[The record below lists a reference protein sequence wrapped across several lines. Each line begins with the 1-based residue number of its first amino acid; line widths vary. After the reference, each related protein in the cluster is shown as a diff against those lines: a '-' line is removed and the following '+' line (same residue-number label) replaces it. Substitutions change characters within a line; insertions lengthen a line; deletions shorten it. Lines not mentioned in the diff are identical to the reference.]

1 MANVSFYLGS
11 SFAATG
17 KTAGAIYFDK
27 ANHCIWVGDNLII
40 PEVSSAT
47 AVAQAIATAKQEAIN
62 AAASAADSKDAALVA
77 GLSSSVSAG
86 ELGQAGST
94 IAGVQVLTGITQT
107 GGTLASATS
116 AAADAYGSAA
126 KALADAE
133 AYADGLIA
141 GLSASDAA
149 VANQFV
155 TSVSEANGVI
165 TVTRAQPSAGDIS
178 VQNLSTE
185 GISGGDLQ
193 TVLGRLE
200 QAIDA
205 GGAGSV
211 VTVEKL
217 ATAETGYAAS
227 YIVKQ
232 GATQVGATINIPKD
246 FLVKSA
252 TLATSTGAGDP
263 SSLPEGAK
271 YIDFTVNAK
280 DSSETAEHIY
290 LPVNDL
296 VDVYT
301 AGNGLTLSAGNEF
314 AGVVDA
320 NNANGLSVGASG
332 FAMALAS
339 TAAAGA
345 MSAADKA
352 KLDGI
357 ETGGQVNVIET
368 VKVDG
373 VALTPDAN
381 KAVDIDLSGKVDVEA
396 GKGLSTEDY
405 TTAEKT
411 KLSGVEAG
419 AQENVIEEIQVNGAT
434 VAPSNKVVNIS
445 VPSAADLLPG
455 LTALNVVVD
464 DSYVH
469 TDNNYT
475 TAEKEKLAGIDAGA
489 EVNVLETIT
498 VNGATT
504 AVTVSGKNAD
514 LAVVESVS
522 GTGAINVTTGPNPV
536 VSIVWEEYN

>member
-11 SFAATG
+11 SFAATD
-17 KTAGAIYFDK
+17 KKAGAIYFDK
-27 ANHCIWVGDNLII
+27 TNHCIWVGDNLII
-40 PEVSSAT
+40 PEVSSKD
-47 AVAQAIATAKQEAIN
+47 AVAQAIATAKQEAID
-62 AAASAADSKDAALVA
+62 AAAATAAAKDAALKESLASTVTA
-77 GLSSSVSAG
+77 GALG
-86 ELGQAGST
+86 EAGST

-126 KALADAE
+126 KALADAN
-133 AYADGLIA
+133 AYTDGKIA
-141 GLSASDAA
+141 GLSYADAA

-178 VQNLSTE
+178 VAALD
-185 GISGGDLQ
+185 GISAGDLQ
-193 TVLGRLE
+193 TVLGNLE
-200 QAIDA
+200 DAIAA
-205 GGAGSV
+205 GGTGAM

-217 ATAETGYAAS
+217 DTAETGFAAS
-227 YIVKQ
+227 YVIKQ
-232 GATQVGATINIPKD
+232 GGQQKGATINIPKD

-252 TLATSTGAGDP
+252 TLATATASDP
-263 SSLPEGAK
+263 SGLPEGSK
-271 YIDFTVNAK
+271 YIDFVINSK
-280 DSSETAEHIY
+280 DGSADADHIY

-301 AGNGLTLSAGNEF
+301 AGNGLTLSDGNEF

-320 NNANGLSVGASG
+320 NNANGLSVGAAG

-357 ETGGQVNVIET
+357 ATGGQVNVIET

-381 KAVDIDLSGKVDVEA
+381 KAVDIDLSGKVDKVA
-396 GKGLSTEDY
+396 GKQLSTEDY
-405 TTAEKT
+405 TSAEKT
-411 KLSGVEAG
+411 KLEGIATG
-419 AQENVIEEIQVNGAT
+419 AQANVIEEIKVNGAT
-434 VAPSNKVVNIS
+434 VAPSSKS
-445 VPSAADLLPG
+445 VDITVPTKLSDLNNDGNFVSDAD
-455 LTALNVVVD
+455 
-464 DSYVH
+464 YVH

-475 TAEKEKLAGIDAGA
+475 TNEKTKLAGVEAGA
-489 EVNVLETIT
+489 QVNVIDSVQLNGTALSINNKT
-498 VNGATT
+498 VNVT
-504 AVTVSGKNAD
+504 AVQ
-514 LAVVESVS
+514 SVS
-522 GTGAINVTTGPNPV
+522 GTGAISVTSGVNPV

>member
-11 SFAATG
+11 SFATTG

-47 AVAQAIATAKQEAIN
+47 AVAQAIATAKQEAID
-62 AAASAADSKDAALVA
+62 AAATAASAADAALVA
-77 GLSSSVSAG
+77 GLTSTVTAG
-86 ELGQAGST
+86 ALGEAGST

-126 KALADAE
+126 KALADAKDYTDSE
-133 AYADGLIA
+133 IA
-141 GLSASDAA
+141 GLTNSDAA
-149 VANQFV
+149 VAHQFV
-155 TSVSEANGVI
+155 TVASEADGIV
-165 TVTRAQPSAGDIS
+165 TVQRAQPTGGDIS
-178 VQNLSTE
+178 IAALD
-185 GISGGDLQ
+185 GISAGDLQ
-193 TVLGRLE
+193 TVLGDLE
-200 QAIDA
+200 DAIAA
-205 GGAGSV
+205 GGTGAM

-217 ATAETGYAAS
+217 ATAESGFAAS
-227 YIVKQ
+227 YVIKQ
-232 GATQVGATINIPKD
+232 GGEQKGATINIPKD

-252 TLATSTGAGDP
+252 TLATATASDP
-263 SSLPEGAK
+263 SGLPEGSK

-339 TAAAGA
+339 TEAAGA

-357 ETGGQVNVIET
+357 EAGGEVNLVNDVT
-368 VKVDG
+368 VDG
-373 VALTPDAN
+373 TSVVAN
-381 KAVDIDLSGKVDVEA
+381 KVAVIDLSGKVDKVQ

-405 TTAEKT
+405 TSAEKT
-411 KLSGVEAG
+411 KLAGVEAG
-419 AQENVIEEIQVNGAT
+419 AQANLIEEIKVNGAT
-434 VAPSNKVVNIS
+434 VAPSSKS
-445 VPSAADLLPG
+445 VDITVPTKLSDLNNDGNFVSDAD
-455 LTALNVVVD
+455 
-464 DSYVH
+464 YVH

-475 TAEKEKLAGIDAGA
+475 TDEKTKLAGIAAGA
-489 EVNVLETIT
+489 QVNVLEGVQLNGTDLT
-498 VNGATT
+498 PDANKKVNVT
-504 AVTVSGKNAD
+504 AVQ
-514 LAVVESVS
+514 SVS
-522 GTGAINVTTGPNPV
+522 GTGAISVTTGVNPV